1 MLTDYLAIGSQE
13 VWNTARLRAY
23 LENVGSPFTSGA
35 AICGCETLTAQILGE
50 EDGEYTTPPEDPS
63 PWFDPDLPVSGEY
76 LGFLPLTVSG
86 LEDNPRAR
94 TVTGAVGGG
103 GVFGPV
109 RALPRT
115 ITVTG
120 LLIGSSCCGAEYGMH
135 YLSEALAGCT
145 GDSCEGDCVT
155 VYNCCPG
162 EELTAEE
169 FNDRHRRTF
178 RRTALVSGP
187 TVLDRQGTGSCARG
201 SCGGGGDIIQ
211 VEFVLVAA
219 SPWAWTDPI
228 PLLEV
233 GLPIG
238 GSGDCIDWC
247 VRGGD
252 AADDCDAS
260 DCSFAPCDD
269 ATDACADPR
278 NPMPRPPQP
287 SIPTA
292 SFCIP
297 IAPERDCYTIDLSD
311 RPQWSSDVPM
321 ITVLAGSEELRN
333 VRISFYERPTDTTLT
348 CEETADASRCD
359 PLNDFVITYIPAG
372 GSVTIDGQIGRATM
386 ECDGDCRTASTV
398 FGDEDGGPVRVR
410 ELTCAS
416 FCVCAQTDP
425 LFPPAPDASVSLSVS
440 GRGY

>member
-1 MLTDYLAIGSQE
+1 MLTDYFAIGSQE
-13 VWNTARLRAY
+13 VWSTPRLRAY
-23 LENVGSPFTSGA
+23 LANIGSPFTSGA
-35 AICGCETLTAQILGE
+35 DICTCAGLSPAMLGE
-50 EDGEYTTPPEDPS
+50 EDGEYTTPSEDPA
-63 PWFDPDLPVSGEY
+63 PWWDPDLPLSGEY

-94 TVTGAVGGG
+94 NVTGAVGGG

-145 GDSCEGDCVT
+145 GDSCEGDCVSLFA
-155 VYNCCPG
+155 CCPG
-162 EELTAEE
+162 EEMTPEE
-169 FNDRHRRTF
+169 FEERHRRTF

-201 SCGGGGDIIQ
+201 NCGGGGDIIQ

-228 PLLEV
+228 PLLDV

-247 VRGGD
+247 VRGGGGT
-252 AADDCDAS
+252 DDCAAA
-260 DCSFAPCDD
+260 DCSFAPCSP
-269 ATDACADPR
+269 ATDVCADPR
-278 NPMPRPPQP
+278 NPVPRPPQP

-297 IAPERDCYTIDLSD
+297 VAPERDCYTIDLSD

-321 ITVLAGSEELRN
+321 ITVLAGSTELRN
-333 VRISFYERPTDTTLT
+333 VRISFYERQTDTTLT
-348 CEETADASRCD
+348 CEEIADASRCD

-398 FGDEDGGPVRVR
+398 FGDQDGGPVRIN

-416 FCVCAQTDP
+416 FCVCIESDP
-425 LFPPAPDASVSLSVS
+425 LYPPAADASVSLSVS